1 MQLPHTHRRRPLV
14 FIAIFFALGILLGHL
29 YKLSFAWLAGLTL
42 FLLFLTAISLARRRA
57 VSTLLALGTCVA
69 LGALLYTNARFPT
82 ESLSEQ
88 IDKIQH
94 VRGIVVSYPDH
105 GPERSRFVLKPLNA
119 PGYLQVIYDHT
130 RDPEY
135 FQIDY
140 GDELIIRAPV
150 RAPTRR
156 EQDSFDYPEYLRR
169 RDIWGIVWVYRESQV
184 RLVARRQGFFLLQ
197 WGYDLRRELFAR
209 IEKNLSLEQS
219 ALLKGLLFGE
229 RESLPQE
236 IQNAFRDAGV
246 MHVLAVSGAN
256 LGMIL
261 ALLALVLRWWGF
273 NFTRLYFLATPIV
286 LLYLFVVGFEVSL
299 VRATVMFFFLTIGFF
314 LAERGWMLKRWADP
328 LQSLA
333 TAALAI
339 LLFDPEALFEA
350 SFQLS
355 FAGTL
360 GILLA
365 VIYLWPRIEERFRLA
380 PQFPRE
386 ESWWR
391 RGLRWFVIFVLVSL
405 AAQLAVAP
413 VTAYQF
419 HRVYLWG
426 AIVGNLII
434 VPLVTVALWGGIFL
448 LIASALPLPPLVILI
463 SSLEGLL
470 LQILIA
476 LSEFFAGL
484 PGAVWG
490 FSASPAPR

>member
-1 MQLPHTHRRRPLV
+1 MKHRRRPLV
-14 FIAIFFALGILLGHL
+14 FIAIFFALGILFGHL

-42 FLLFLTAISLARRRA
+42 FLVLLTAISLARERLHA
-57 VSTLLALGTCVA
+57 FSTPFALSTCIA

-82 ESLSEQ
+82 ESLSEHT
-88 IDKIQH
+88 DKIQH

-140 GDELIIRAPV
+140 GDELVIRAPV

-169 RDIWGIVWVYRESQV
+169 RDIWGIVRVYRESQV

-197 WGYDLRRELFAR
+197 WGYELRRELFAR
-209 IEKNLSLEQS
+209 IEKNLSFEQS

-246 MHVLAVSGAN
+246 MHVLVASGAN
-256 LGMIL
+256 LGMIV

-273 NFTRLYFLATPIV
+273 NFTRLYFLATPVV

-314 LAERGWMLKRWADP
+314 LAERGWILKRWADP

-350 SFQLS
+350 SFS
-355 FAGTL
+355 
-360 GILLA
+360 
-365 VIYLWPRIEERFRLA
+365 
-380 PQFPRE
+380 
-386 ESWWR
+386 
-391 RGLRWFVIFVLVSL
+391 
-405 AAQLAVAP
+405 
-413 VTAYQF
+413 
-419 HRVYLWG
+419 
-426 AIVGNLII
+426 
-434 VPLVTVALWGGIFL
+434 
-448 LIASALPLPPLVILI
+448 
-463 SSLEGLL
+463 
-470 LQILIA
+470 
-476 LSEFFAGL
+476 
-484 PGAVWG
+484 
-490 FSASPAPR
+490 

>member
-1 MQLPHTHRRRPLV
+1 MKHRRRPLV
-14 FIAIFFALGILLGHL
+14 FIAIFFALGILFGHL

-42 FLLFLTAISLARRRA
+42 FLVLLTAISLARERLHA
-57 VSTLLALGTCVA
+57 FSTPFALSTCIA

-105 GPERSRFVLKPLNA
+105 GPERSRFVLKPINA

-140 GDELIIRAPV
+140 GDELVIRAPV
-150 RAPTRR
+150 RAPTWR

-169 RDIWGIVWVYRESQV
+169 RDIWGIVRVYRESQV

-246 MHVLAVSGAN
+246 MHVLVASGAN
-256 LGMIL
+256 LGMIV

-273 NFTRLYFLATPIV
+273 NFTRLYFLATPVV

-314 LAERGWMLKRWADP
+314 LAERGWILKRWADP

-339 LLFDPEALFEA
+339 LLFDPEALFEVG
-350 SFQLS
+350 FQLS

-360 GILLA
+360 GIVLILLY
-365 VIYLWPRIEERFRLA
+365 VWPHICHPNSWLA
-380 PQFPRE
+380 PQPPHKDQP
-386 ESWWR
+386 WR
-391 RGLRWFVIFVLVSL
+391 RTLRGMILFALISP
-405 AAQLAVAP
+405 AAQLAVG
-413 VTAYQF
+413 VVLVYHL